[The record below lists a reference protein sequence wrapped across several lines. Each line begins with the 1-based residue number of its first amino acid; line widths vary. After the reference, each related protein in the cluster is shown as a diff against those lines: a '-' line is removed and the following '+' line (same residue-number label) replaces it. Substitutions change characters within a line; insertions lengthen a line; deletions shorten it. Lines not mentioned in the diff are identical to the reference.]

1 MRLACVLVV
10 MAGLVGCVAAAAQ
23 TDEPQA
29 TATLQLTA
37 REVVMDIVAL
47 DAKGHSVQGLTASD
61 FRVVE
66 DGVPQKIRSVSEH
79 RVMAAEEV
87 ARVSGVKM
95 PPNTFTNFV
104 RPGNTNSVNVIV
116 IDALDTPLVA
126 QMYLRQQLI
135 AFMKTVPPGKVFA
148 IFQMD
153 ASGMRLVQ
161 GFTSDPAMLLKAVES
176 KRDSVVMRPPMVYR
190 KDRKEILNEGMREMG
205 RYLAGFPGRKNL
217 IWFAGEVP
225 RAVFGLKANPFP
237 DAVDYDMRS
246 SQAANALSLSRI
258 AMYPIDDRGLE
269 MRWHPLNQMELE
281 RVTDATGGKA
291 FFNTNGLKEALT
303 EIAETGSNYYTIA
316 YAPTDLEWHAYHRDL
331 EIAVPGRADVKLLY
345 RHRYYARKESKAQRV
360 ADKKQAARE
369 TADSSPT
376 RDDEAVTEGEL
387 ALMEEASGKE
397 DFATSMQLGQMPAG
411 ELLFSVSVTPAKS
424 AMKREKNEPLPTGSL
439 LRADFQRKPFREDEV
454 LIVVDPSRIHF
465 ELESD
470 AKYHAELELELVTVV
485 YDNEGKVLNSVSTVR
500 QIGFDAETY
509 AKVLRHE
516 LTVSSHQTVDVPEKV
531 NAFFRFG
538 VYDTASERIGTMEV
552 PVDNVQPGVAGA
564 GLQTP

>member
-23 TDEPQA
+23 TNEPQA
-29 TATLQLTA
+29 MATLQLTA

-47 DAKGHSVQGLTASD
+47 DAKGHSVQGLSASD
-61 FRVVE
+61 FRIVE

-79 RVMAAEEV
+79 RAMTAEEI
-87 ARVSGVKM
+87 AKVSAVKM

-104 RPGNTNSVNVIV
+104 KPGNTNSVNVIV
-116 IDALDTPLVA
+116 IDALNTPLPA

-135 AFMKTVPPGKVFA
+135 AFMKTVPQGNVFA
-148 IFQMD
+148 IFQME
-153 ASGMRLVQ
+153 ASGMHLVQ

-190 KDRKEILNEGMREMG
+190 KERKEILNEGMREMG

-258 AMYPIDDRGLE
+258 AMYAIDDRGLE

-281 RVTDATGGKA
+281 RAANATGGKA

-303 EIAETGSNYYTIA
+303 EITETGSNYYTIA
-316 YAPTDLEWHAYHRDL
+316 YAPTNPEWHAHHRDL
-331 EIAVPGRADVKLLY
+331 EIAVPGRPDVKLLY
-345 RHRYYARKESKAQRV
+345 RHRYYARKEGKAQRI
-360 ADKKQAARE
+360 ADKKQAAGE
-369 TADSSPT
+369 TA
-376 RDDEAVTEGEL
+376 DDEAVTEGEL
-387 ALMEEASGKE
+387 ALMEESSGKE

-424 AMKREKNEPLPTGSL
+424 AMKLGKNEPPPPGSL
-439 LRADFQRKPFREDEV
+439 LRADFQRKAFREDEI
-454 LIVVDPSRIHF
+454 LFVVDPSRVQF
-465 ELESD
+465 NLESD
-470 AKYHAELELELVTVV
+470 GKYHAELELVTVV

-500 QIGFDAETY
+500 QISFDAETFE
-509 AKVLRHE
+509 KVKRHE

-531 NAFFRFG
+531 NAFLRFG

-564 GLQTP
+564 TVQTP

>member
-29 TATLQLTA
+29 TATLQVTA

-47 DAKGHSVQGLTASD
+47 DAKGHSVRGLSASD
-61 FRVVE
+61 LRIVE

-79 RVMAAEEV
+79 RAMTAEEIAKVSPV
-87 ARVSGVKM
+87 AM
-95 PPNTFTNFV
+95 PPNTFTNFA

-116 IDALDTPLVA
+116 IDALDTPLPA

-135 AFMKTVPPGKVFA
+135 AFMKTVPPGNVFA

-153 ASGMRLVQ
+153 ASGMHLVQ

-190 KDRKEILNEGMREMG
+190 KERKEILNEGMREMG

-246 SQAANALSLSRI
+246 SQSANALSLSRI
-258 AMYPIDDRGLE
+258 AMYAIDDRGLE

-281 RVTDATGGKA
+281 RVANATGGKA

-316 YAPTDLEWHAYHRDL
+316 YAPMNPEWHAHHRDL
-331 EIAVPGRADVKLLY
+331 EIAVPGRPDVKLLY

-360 ADKKQAARE
+360 ADQKKQVEVRPANV
-369 TADSSPT
+369 
-376 RDDEAVTEGEL
+376 EAESAEQ
-387 ALMEEASGKE
+387 AEEASGKE

-411 ELLFSVSVTPAKS
+411 ELLFSVSVTPSKS
-424 AMKREKNEPLPTGSL
+424 AMKLGKNEPPPPGSL

-454 LIVVDPSRIHF
+454 LFVVDPSRMHF
-465 ELESD
+465 DLESD
-470 AKYHAELELELVTVV
+470 GQYHAELELVTVV
-485 YDNEGKVLNSVSTVR
+485 YDNEGKMLNSVSTVR
-500 QIGFDAETY
+500 QISFDAETFE
-509 AKVLRHE
+509 KVKRHE

-564 GLQTP
+564 GLQSP

>member
-1 MRLACVLVV
+1 MRLGCLLVV
-10 MAGLVGCVAAAAQ
+10 MAGLVGCVAAVAQ

-47 DAKGHSVQGLTASD
+47 DAKGHSVQGLSASD

-79 RVMAAEEV
+79 RAMTAEEI
-87 ARVSGVKM
+87 AKVSAVKM

-104 RPGNTNSVNVIV
+104 KPGNTNSVNVIV
-116 IDALDTPLVA
+116 IDALNTPLTA

-135 AFMKTVPPGKVFA
+135 AFMKTAPPGNVFA

-153 ASGMRLVQ
+153 ASGMHLVQ
-161 GFTSDPAMLLKAVES
+161 GFTSDPSVLLKAVES

-190 KDRKEILNEGMREMG
+190 KERKEILNEGMRQMG

-225 RAVFGLKANPFP
+225 RAVFGLKSNPFP
-237 DAVDYDMRS
+237 DTVDYDMS
-246 SQAANALSLSRI
+246 NSQAANALSLSRI
-258 AMYPIDDRGLE
+258 AMYAIDDRGLE

-281 RVTDATGGKA
+281 RVANATGGKA

-303 EIAETGSNYYTIA
+303 EITETGSNYYTIA
-316 YAPTDLEWHAYHRDL
+316 YAPTNSEWHAHHRDL
-331 EIAVPGRADVKLLY
+331 EIAVPGRPDVKLLY
-345 RHRYYARKESKAQRV
+345 RHRYYARKEGKAQKV
-360 ADKKQAARE
+360 ADKKQAAGE
-369 TADSSPT
+369 TADASKTP
-376 RDDEAVTEGEL
+376 DDEAVTEGEL

-411 ELLFSVSVTPAKS
+411 ELLFSVSVTPSKS
-424 AMKREKNEPLPTGSL
+424 AMKLAKNEPLPQGSL
-439 LRADFQRKPFREDEV
+439 LRADFQRKPFREHEV
-454 LIVVDPSRIHF
+454 LFVVDPSRVHF
-465 ELESD
+465 VLESD
-470 AKYHAELELELVTVV
+470 GKYHAELELVTMV

-500 QIGFDAETY
+500 QISFDAETY
-509 AKVLRHE
+509 AKVKRHE

-564 GLQTP
+564 RLQTP

>member
-1 MRLACVLVV
+1 
-10 MAGLVGCVAAAAQ
+10 
-23 TDEPQA
+23 
-29 TATLQLTA
+29 
-37 REVVMDIVAL
+37 
-47 DAKGHSVQGLTASD
+47 
-61 FRVVE
+61 
-66 DGVPQKIRSVSEH
+66 
-79 RVMAAEEV
+79 
-87 ARVSGVKM
+87 
-95 PPNTFTNFV
+95 
-104 RPGNTNSVNVIV
+104 V
-116 IDALDTPLVA
+116 IDALNTPLVA

-135 AFMKTVPPGKVFA
+135 AFMKTVPPGNVFA

-153 ASGMRLVQ
+153 ASGMHLVQ
-161 GFTSDPAMLLKAVES
+161 GFTSDPAVLLKGVES

-190 KDRKEILNEGMREMG
+190 KERKEILNEGMREMG

-246 SQAANALSLSRI
+246 SQSANALSLSRI
-258 AMYPIDDRGLE
+258 AMYAIDDRGLE

-281 RVTDATGGKA
+281 RVANATGGEA

-316 YAPTDLEWHAYHRDL
+316 YAPMNPDWHAHHRDL
-331 EIAVPGRADVKLLY
+331 EIAVPGRPDVKLLY

-360 ADKKQAARE
+360 ADQKKQVEVRPANV
-369 TADSSPT
+369 
-376 RDDEAVTEGEL
+376 EAESAEQ
-387 ALMEEASGKE
+387 AEEASGKE

-411 ELLFSVSVTPAKS
+411 ELLFSVSVTPSKS
-424 AMKREKNEPLPTGSL
+424 AMKLGKNEPLPAGSL

-454 LIVVDPSRIHF
+454 LFVVDPSRMHF
-465 ELESD
+465 DLESD
-470 AKYHAELELELVTVV
+470 GQYHAELELVTVV
-485 YDNEGKVLNSVSTVR
+485 YDNEGKMLNSVSTVR
-500 QIGFDAETY
+500 QISFNAETFE
-509 AKVLRHE
+509 KVKRHE
-516 LTVSSHQTVDVPEKV
+516 LTVSSRQTVDVPEKV

-564 GLQTP
+564 GLQSP

>member
-29 TATLQLTA
+29 TATLQVTA

-47 DAKGHSVQGLTASD
+47 DAKGHSVRGLSASD
-61 FRVVE
+61 FRIVE

-79 RVMAAEEV
+79 RAMTAEEIAKVSPV
-87 ARVSGVKM
+87 AM
-95 PPNTFTNFV
+95 PPNTFTNFA

-116 IDALDTPLVA
+116 IDALDTPLPA

-135 AFMKTVPPGKVFA
+135 AFMKTVPPGNVFA

-153 ASGMRLVQ
+153 ASGMHLVQ

-190 KDRKEILNEGMREMG
+190 KERKDILNEGMREMG

-246 SQAANALSLSRI
+246 SQSANALSLSRI
-258 AMYPIDDRGLE
+258 AMYAIDDRGLE

-281 RVTDATGGKA
+281 RVANATGGKA

-303 EIAETGSNYYTIA
+303 EIVETGSNYYTIA
-316 YAPTDLEWHAYHRDL
+316 YAPMNPDWHAHHRDL
-331 EIAVPGRADVKLLY
+331 EIAVPGRPDVKLLY

-360 ADKKQAARE
+360 ADQKKQVEVRPANV
-369 TADSSPT
+369 
-376 RDDEAVTEGEL
+376 EAESAEQ
-387 ALMEEASGKE
+387 AEEASGKE

-411 ELLFSVSVTPAKS
+411 ELLFSVSVAPSKS
-424 AMKREKNEPLPTGSL
+424 AVKLGKNEPSPPGSL
-439 LRADFQRKPFREDEV
+439 LRRLSAQ
-454 LIVVDPSRIHF
+454 
-465 ELESD
+465 
-470 AKYHAELELELVTVV
+470 
-485 YDNEGKVLNSVSTVR
+485 
-500 QIGFDAETY
+500 
-509 AKVLRHE
+509 
-516 LTVSSHQTVDVPEKV
+516 TVS
-531 NAFFRFG
+531 
-538 VYDTASERIGTMEV
+538 
-552 PVDNVQPGVAGA
+552 
-564 GLQTP
+564 

>member
-29 TATLQLTA
+29 TATLQVTA

-47 DAKGHSVQGLTASD
+47 DAKGHSVRGLSASD
-61 FRVVE
+61 FRIVE

-79 RVMAAEEV
+79 RAMTAEEIAKVSPV
-87 ARVSGVKM
+87 AM
-95 PPNTFTNFV
+95 PPNTFTNFA

-116 IDALDTPLVA
+116 IDALDTPLPA

-135 AFMKTVPPGKVFA
+135 AFMKTVPPGNVFA

-153 ASGMRLVQ
+153 ASGMHLVQ

-190 KDRKEILNEGMREMG
+190 KERKDILNEGMREMG

-246 SQAANALSLSRI
+246 SQSANALSLSRI
-258 AMYPIDDRGLE
+258 AMYAIDDRGLE

-281 RVTDATGGKA
+281 RVANATGGKA

-316 YAPTDLEWHAYHRDL
+316 YAPMNPDWHAHHRDL
-331 EIAVPGRADVKLLY
+331 EIAVPGRPDVKLLY

-360 ADKKQAARE
+360 ADQKKQVEVRPANV
-369 TADSSPT
+369 
-376 RDDEAVTEGEL
+376 EAESAEQ
-387 ALMEEASGKE
+387 AEEASGKE

-411 ELLFSVSVTPAKS
+411 ELLFSVSVTPSKS
-424 AMKREKNEPLPTGSL
+424 AMKLGKNEPLPAGSL

-454 LIVVDPSRIHF
+454 LFVVDPSRMHF
-465 ELESD
+465 DLESD
-470 AKYHAELELELVTVV
+470 GQYHAELELVTVV
-485 YDNEGKVLNSVSTVR
+485 YDNEGKMLNSVSTVR
-500 QIGFDAETY
+500 QISFNAETFE
-509 AKVLRHE
+509 KVKRHE
-516 LTVSSHQTVDVPEKV
+516 LTVSSRQTVDVPEKV

-564 GLQTP
+564 GLQSP

>member
-29 TATLQLTA
+29 TATLQVTA

-47 DAKGHSVQGLTASD
+47 DAKGHSVRGLSASD
-61 FRVVE
+61 FRIVE

-79 RVMAAEEV
+79 RAMTAEEIAKVRPV
-87 ARVSGVKM
+87 AM
-95 PPNTFTNFV
+95 PPNTFTNFA

-116 IDALDTPLVA
+116 IDALDTPLPA

-135 AFMKTVPPGKVFA
+135 AFMKTVPPGNVFA

-153 ASGMRLVQ
+153 ASGMHLVQ

-190 KDRKEILNEGMREMG
+190 KERKDILNEGMREMG

-246 SQAANALSLSRI
+246 SQSANALSLSRI
-258 AMYPIDDRGLE
+258 AMYAIDDRGLE

-281 RVTDATGGKA
+281 RVANATGGKA

-303 EIAETGSNYYTIA
+303 EIVETGSNYYTIA
-316 YAPTDLEWHAYHRDL
+316 YAPMNPDWHAHHRDL
-331 EIAVPGRADVKLLY
+331 EIAVPGRPDVKLLY

-360 ADKKQAARE
+360 ADQKKQVEVRPANV
-369 TADSSPT
+369 
-376 RDDEAVTEGEL
+376 EAESAEQ
-387 ALMEEASGKE
+387 AEEASGKE

-411 ELLFSVSVTPAKS
+411 ELLFSVSVTPSKS
-424 AMKREKNEPLPTGSL
+424 AMKLGKNEPLPAGSL

-454 LIVVDPSRIHF
+454 LFVVDPSRMHF
-465 ELESD
+465 DLESD
-470 AKYHAELELELVTVV
+470 GQYHAELELVTVV
-485 YDNEGKVLNSVSTVR
+485 YDNEGKMLNSVSTVR
-500 QIGFDAETY
+500 QISFNAETFE
-509 AKVLRHE
+509 KVKRHE
-516 LTVSSHQTVDVPEKV
+516 LTVSSRQTVDVPEKV

-552 PVDNVQPGVAGA
+552 PVDNVQLGVAGA
-564 GLQTP
+564 GLQSP